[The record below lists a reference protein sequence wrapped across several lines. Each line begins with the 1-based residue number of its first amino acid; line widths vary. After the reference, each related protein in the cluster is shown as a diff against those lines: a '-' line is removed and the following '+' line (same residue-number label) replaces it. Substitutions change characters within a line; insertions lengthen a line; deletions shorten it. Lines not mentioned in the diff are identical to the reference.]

1 MTLGGL
7 LRRHDVTTSPWEEG
21 EGVGDIDPQGELV
34 SMHTNTLANLL
45 LLTGIKDAATLFS
58 IVLRM
63 GVLYTY
69 MCTLNS
75 WVPVGI

>member
-1 MTLGGL
+1 M
-7 LRRHDVTTSPWEEG
+7 
-21 EGVGDIDPQGELV
+21 GDIDPQGELV

-69 MCTLNS
+69 MCTLKSGSTTGIHLYLVRATPRTNLKS